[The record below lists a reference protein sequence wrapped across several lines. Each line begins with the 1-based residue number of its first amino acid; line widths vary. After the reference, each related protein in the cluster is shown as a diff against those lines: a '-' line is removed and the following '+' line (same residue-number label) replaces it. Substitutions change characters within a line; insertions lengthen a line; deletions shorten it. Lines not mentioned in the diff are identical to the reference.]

1 MEKYSLY
8 KGLQRPL
15 VFKIFKGKFIY
26 WAAMA
31 CISSMIVGGI
41 ISAFNS
47 LMGILAFI
55 GILISGMFFTISKQ
69 KQGLSSKTRDDSIYI
84 LQPKQHP
91 NKLKNEKQKSF

>member
-1 MEKYSLY
+1 
-8 KGLQRPL
+8 
-15 VFKIFKGKFIY
+15 
-26 WAAMA
+26 
-31 CISSMIVGGI
+31 VGGI

-69 KQGLSSKTRDDSIYI
+69 KQGLNSKTRDDSIYI

-91 NKLKNEKQKSF
+91 NNLKNEKQKSI

>member
-1 MEKYSLY
+1 MEKHALY

-69 KQGLSSKTRDDSIYI
+69 KQGLNSKTRDDSIYI
-84 LQPKQHP
+84 LQPKHHP
-91 NKLKNEKQKSF
+91 KNLKNEKQKSF

>member
-1 MEKYSLY
+1 MEKHALY

-26 WAAMA
+26 WAAIA

-55 GILISGMFFTISKQ
+55 AILISGMFFTISKQ

-84 LQPKQHP
+84 LTPKQHP
-91 NKLKNEKQKSF
+91 NKFKHEKQKSI

>member
-1 MEKYSLY
+1 MQKHALY

-47 LMGILAFI
+47 LLGILAFI

-69 KQGLSSKTRDDSIYI
+69 KQGLNSKTRDDSIYI
-84 LQPKQHP
+84 LQPKHHP
-91 NKLKNEKQKSF
+91 NNFKNEKQKSI